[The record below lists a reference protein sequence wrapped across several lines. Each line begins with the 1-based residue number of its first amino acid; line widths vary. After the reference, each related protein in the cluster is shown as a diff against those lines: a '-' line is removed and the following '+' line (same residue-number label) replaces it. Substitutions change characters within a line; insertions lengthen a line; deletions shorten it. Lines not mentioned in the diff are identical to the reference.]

1 MNKLPLIDKNI
12 SGDFFMKFVWLKG
25 SNDLKSFKIFENL
38 GADIE
43 KIDDLEETDNK
54 IKELIKKD
62 YTTIIITNEVAGFSE
77 SIIKK
82 YSKTNDV
89 RIIIAPPK

>member
-1 MNKLPLIDKNI
+1 MQFTFLR
-12 SGDFFMKFVWLKG
+12 G
-25 SNDLKSFKIFENL
+25 SNDNKSFKIFENF
-38 GADIE
+38 GADVYKIE
-43 KIDDLEETDNK
+43 DLEKTDEK

-82 YSKTNDV
+82 YNKTNDV
-89 RIIIAPPK
+89 KIIIAPPK